1 MEHGKAQVAFFFQP
15 QRGFEN
21 VQAVCKALL
30 TQLSH

>member
-1 MEHGKAQVAFFFQP
+1 MEHGKAQVAFFFSP
-15 QRGFEN
+15 RHGFEN